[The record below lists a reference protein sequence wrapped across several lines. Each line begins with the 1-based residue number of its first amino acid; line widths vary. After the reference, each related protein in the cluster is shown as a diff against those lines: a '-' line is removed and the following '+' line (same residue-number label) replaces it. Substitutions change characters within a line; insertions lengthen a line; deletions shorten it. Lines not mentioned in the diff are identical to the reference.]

1 MHPPLISLGK
11 IFLTIFKKLRYDE
24 FLNES
29 PPGGLNVLIQEATA
43 EATTSR
49 PSASGDQCRLSACV
63 DGIAP
68 PMGCLR
74 ATPVQPDRRL
84 FGSSMTDRGLRVIEI
99 HMSHR
104 RKTVEM
110 RMIAEISGLA
120 NGDAD
125 VGFLYSSGRDW
136 RPEAAFPAV

>member
-49 PSASGDQCRLSACV
+49 PSASGDQYRFRYVLAALS
-63 DGIAP
+63 P
-68 PMGCLR
+68 TGCLP
-74 ATPVQPDRRL
+74 TTLGQPGRRL
-84 FGSSMTDRGLRVIEI
+84 FGPSLADRGLRVIEI